1 MLLNARNAAVN
12 GDKMDTKALEERL
25 TAVEKLLAELEDKH
39 SQMVENHDL
48 IDDHE
53 MTFTEAIRKGLFEGT
68 S

>member
-1 MLLNARNAAVN
+1 
-12 GDKMDTKALEERL
+12 MDTKALEERL

-53 MTFTEAIRKGLFEGT
+53 MTFTEAIRKGLFGGT